1 MVEGPPIASAS
12 SVTLGLGEIF
22 RVTGTTQI
30 NTINAP
36 LGTMQNQTIWLIPTD
51 PAGVTLGTSGNI
63 LIGIAAA
70 QNRTVQLIWL
80 KSQQKWFLENGV

>member
-1 MVEGPPIASAS
+1 
-12 SVTLGLGEIF
+12 
-22 RVTGTTQI
+22 
-30 NTINAP
+30 
-36 LGTMQNQTIWLIPTD
+36 MQNQTIWLIPTD